1 MEKRKTRVIIMG
13 AAGRDFHNFN
23 TAFKDNEEFEVV
35 AFTATQI
42 PDIEGRRYPP
52 ALAGDQYPEGIPIIP
67 EDKLVETIKEERIDE
82 VVFAYSDVTHEYVM
96 HKGSKVVAAGADF
109 VLLGNDDTMLKAR
122 IPVISVCAGR
132 TGSGKSQTTRAIC
145 EYLNEKGT
153 DLITVRHPM
162 PYGDLEKQAVQ
173 RFEDYE
179 DLDEHDTTIEEREE
193 YEPYIDKD
201 MVVYAG
207 VDYGAILREAEK
219 EGDLLVW
226 DGGNNDTPFYRPD
239 LHFVV
244 LDPHRVGHETKYH
257 PGEVNLN
264 MADVCIINKCDTAEE
279 EDIKQLEENVKE
291 VNPDSE
297 IVRANS
303 PIKVEEP
310 DMIEGKRVLVI
321 EDGPTLTHGEM
332 SFGAGKLA
340 AEKYGASEIID
351 PRKTAVGSIKETF
364 EKHPHLED
372 VLPAMGY
379 SDKQIEDLRKTI
391 EESDCDVVVSGTP
404 IDITRVLDTD
414 KPIVHV
420 KYELEVQDE
429 GELETILDGFK
440 EEFL

>member
-67 EDKLVETIKEERIDE
+67 EDELVETIKEENIDE

-96 HKGSKVVAAGADF
+96 HKGSAVVAAGADF
-109 VLLGNDDTMLKAR
+109 VLLGNNDTMYVPS
-122 IPVISVCAGR
+122 IPVISICAGR

-153 DLITVRHPM
+153 NLVAIRHPM

-173 RFEDYE
+173 RFEAYD

-193 YEPYIDKD
+193 YEPYIDKG
-201 MVVYAG
+201 MVIYAG
-207 VDYGAILREAEK
+207 VDYGAIMEEAEK

-264 MADVCIINKCDTAEE
+264 MADVCIINKCDSAEE
-279 EDIKQLEENVKE
+279 EDIKQLEENINKI
-291 VNPDSE
+291 NPDAE
-297 IVRANS
+297 IIRANS
-303 PIKVEEP
+303 PITVDKP
-310 DMIEGKRVLVI
+310 DLIEGKKVLVI
-321 EDGPTLTHGEM
+321 EDGPTLTHGGM

-340 AEKYGASEIID
+340 ADKFGAGEIVD
-351 PRKTAVGSIKETF
+351 PRKHAVGSIKKTF
-364 EKHPHLED
+364 EKFPHLED

-379 SDKQIEDLRKTI
+379 SDKQIEDLRQTI
-391 EESDCDVVVSGTP
+391 ENSDCDVVVSGTP

-414 KPIVHV
+414 KPIAHV
-420 KYELEVQDE
+420 KYELEVQEE
-429 GELETILDGFK
+429 GKLESILDGFK